1 MSPFFH
7 HFMGILWLRRNYV
20 TLNAPG
26 RTGRS
31 APKAKPAQPKSVAAM
46 PSTTSEP
53 KGIMVPTGKVAKCSG
68 INARMAK
75 VRL

>member
-1 MSPFFH
+1 
-7 HFMGILWLRRNYV
+7 MGIVWLRRNYV
-20 TLNAPG
+20 TLKAPG

-31 APKAKPAQPKSVAAM
+31 APKAKPAKPSAAAI